1 MSDVKSAADVGNQ
14 ANLDTVR
21 KFITAWAAKDFKPAS
36 VVKEF
41 LASDAVVR
49 FMSTMPPLSDQAVV
63 IKTWEDFRATGYTLD
78 VKIHSAYARGPVV
91 VVHRTDTAHTA
102 GQPDVDHHV
111 VGFFAMK
118 DGKIIEWT
126 DYIIKPA

>member
-1 MSDVKSAADVGNQ
+1 MSDVKTAASPGDQ
-14 ANLDTVR
+14 ANLDTVH
-21 KFITAWAAKDFKPAS
+21 KFLTAWCGNDFKPAA
-36 VVKEF
+36 VVKQF

-49 FMSTMPPLSDQAVV
+49 FMSTMPPLSDQATI

-78 VKIHSAYARGPVV
+78 VKVHSSYARGPVV

-102 GQPDVDHHV
+102 GQPDADHHV
-111 VGFFAMK
+111 VGFFSMK

-126 DYIIKPA
+126 DYILKSA